1 MSPQIAAM
9 EGPISDAGESS
20 PLEANEPNRE
30 EFARLFAR
38 HARQVYAFIMTLVF
52 SHHDAEEVFQNTNVV
67 LWDKFGE
74 FRPGTNFFAWASR
87 IAYFEVL
94 NLMKQRRVSLLS
106 AQAIDALA
114 AEATALSDQSTA
126 RMDALGECLARLTPA
141 DREMIQDR
149 YFYQHPPKQIAAMR
163 SRSLDSVYRALSR
176 IHNLLLDCVER
187 TLAREE
193 GR

>member
-1 MSPQIAAM
+1 MSM
-9 EGPISDAGESS
+9 EGSASRDEADRLSMSGE
-20 PLEANEPNRE
+20 PDHE

-38 HARQVYAFIMTLVF
+38 HARQIYAFIMTLVF

-74 FRPGTNFFAWASR
+74 FRPGSNFFAWASR

-94 NLMKQRRVSLLS
+94 NLMKQRRVPLLS
-106 AQAIDALA
+106 SAAIDALVS
-114 AEATALSDQSTA
+114 EATGLSDQSTA
-126 RMDALGECLARLTPA
+126 RVEALSECLSQLTPA

-149 YFYQHPPKQIAAMR
+149 YFYQRPPKQIAAMR
-163 SRSLDSVYRALSR
+163 SRSLDSVYRALNR
-176 IHNLLLDCVER
+176 IHNLLLNCVER
-187 TLAREE
+187 TLSREE